1 MSLQTTNE
9 LVLSIASFLAANSK
23 VEETVDECPICLE
36 VVEVRANRVITEC
49 GHIFHCK
56 CLVTNIAHN
65 GFACPYCRTA
75 MAEKIEDDDSVDD
88 YDSGEW
94 YFGPPQES
102 DDDDSVSV
110 AGPGLE
116 SHLLRGMRWFF
127 QRVDPQEDD
136 DDEDDD
142 TVWETDSE
150 EDEPPQIVN
159 DDVLFD
165 DTDIQF
171 VDNLTSSLTSMLTS
185 SLNGIN
191 DPEAIDLYDE
201 FTTTMTPTMNAGGND
216 AHVQHMMKLYKE
228 FVASLTNDT
237 TSYLEG
243 FDTFIAAL
251 SVPHNEEDVV

>member
-9 LVLSIASFLAANSK
+9 LALSIASFLAANSK
-23 VEETVDECPICLE
+23 VEEPVDECPICLE

-75 MAEKIEDDDSVDD
+75 MAEEVTDDDSEDD

-94 YFGPPQES
+94 YYGPQQEES

-116 SHLLRGMRWFF
+116 AHLLRGMRWLF
-127 QRVDPQEDD
+127 QRVEPEDDVD
-136 DDEDDD
+136 DDEFDD

-150 EDEPPQIVN
+150 SDYELPSLIDDIEIDVEIEVN
-159 DDVLFD
+159 VRD
-165 DTDIQF
+165 Q
-171 VDNLTSSLTSMLTS
+171 
-185 SLNGIN
+185 
-191 DPEAIDLYDE
+191 
-201 FTTTMTPTMNAGGND
+201 
-216 AHVQHMMKLYKE
+216 
-228 FVASLTNDT
+228 
-237 TSYLEG
+237 
-243 FDTFIAAL
+243 
-251 SVPHNEEDVV
+251 

>member
-23 VEETVDECPICLE
+23 VEEPVDECPICLE

-75 MAEKIEDDDSVDD
+75 MAEKIEDDDSDDD

-94 YFGPPQES
+94 YYGPEES
-102 DDDDSVSV
+102 DDDDDSVSV

-127 QRVDPQEDD
+127 QRVDPQDD
-136 DDEDDD
+136 DDEEFDD

-150 EDEPPQIVN
+150 EDEEPQQIMN
-159 DDVLFD
+159 DDALFD

-171 VDNLTSSLTSMLTS
+171 VDNLTSSLTS

-201 FTTTMTPTMNAGGND
+201 FTTTMTPAMNAGGND
-216 AHVQHMMKLYKE
+216 AHMMKLYKD

-237 TSYLEG
+237 TSYLDE
-243 FDTFIAAL
+243 FIAAL

>member
-23 VEETVDECPICLE
+23 VEEPVDECPICLE

-75 MAEKIEDDDSVDD
+75 MAEKVEDDDNNDD
-88 YDSGEW
+88 WGTGEW

-127 QRVDPQEDD
+127 QRVDPQDD
-136 DDEDDD
+136 DDDDDDD

-150 EDEPPQIVN
+150 EDEEEEPSQIMN
-159 DDVLFD
+159 DDALFD

-171 VDNLTSSLTSMLTS
+171 IDNLTSSL
-185 SLNGIN
+185 N

-201 FTTTMTPTMNAGGND
+201 FTSTMTPAMNPGGND
-216 AHVQHMMKLYKE
+216 AHVQHMIKLYKD

-237 TSYLEG
+237 TSYLDG

-251 SVPHNEEDVV
+251 GAPHNEEDVV

>member
-23 VEETVDECPICLE
+23 VEEPVDECPICLE
-36 VVEVRANRVITEC
+36 VVELRANRVITEC

-75 MAEKIEDDDSVDD
+75 MAEKIEDDDSDDD

-94 YFGPPQES
+94 YYGPEES
-102 DDDDSVSV
+102 DDDDDSVSV

-127 QRVDPQEDD
+127 QRVDPQDD
-136 DDEDDD
+136 DDEEFDD

-150 EDEPPQIVN
+150 EDEEPQPIMN
-159 DDVLFD
+159 DDALFD

-171 VDNLTSSLTSMLTS
+171 VDNLTSSLTS

-201 FTTTMTPTMNAGGND
+201 FTTTMTPTMNPGGND

>member
-23 VEETVDECPICLE
+23 VEEPVDECPICLE

-75 MAEKIEDDDSVDD
+75 MAEKIEDDDSDDD

-94 YFGPPQES
+94 YYGPEES
-102 DDDDSVSV
+102 DDDDDSVSV

-127 QRVDPQEDD
+127 QRVDPQDD
-136 DDEDDD
+136 DDEEFDD

-150 EDEPPQIVN
+150 EDEEPQPIMN
-159 DDVLFD
+159 DDALFD

-171 VDNLTSSLTSMLTS
+171 VDNLTSSLTS

-201 FTTTMTPTMNAGGND
+201 FTTTMTPAMNAGGND
-216 AHVQHMMKLYKE
+216 AHMMKLYKD

-237 TSYLEG
+237 TSYLE
-243 FDTFIAAL
+243 TFIAAL

>member
-1 MSLQTTNE
+1 MSFQTTND

-23 VEETVDECPICLE
+23 VEEPVDECPICLE
-36 VVEVRANRVITEC
+36 VVEVHANRVITEC

-65 GFACPYCRTA
+65 GFACPYCRTV
-75 MAEKIEDDDSVDD
+75 MAEEIEDDDSEDD

-94 YFGPPQES
+94 YYGPPVES

-127 QRVDPQEDD
+127 QRVEPQDG
-136 DDEDDD
+136 DEEFDD

-150 EDEPPQIVN
+150 EDEEPPPIMN
-159 DDVLFD
+159 DDALLEDFD
-165 DTDIQF
+165 NQIAN
-171 VDNLTSSLTSMLTS
+171 NLTSSLTS
-185 SLNGIN
+185 SLN

-201 FTTTMTPTMNAGGND
+201 FTTTLAPTMNASGND
-216 AHVQHMMKLYKE
+216 AHVQHMMKLYKD

-237 TSYLEG
+237 TSYSDG
-243 FDTFIAAL
+243 FETFIATL
-251 SVPHNEEDVV
+251 SAPYNKEDAV

>member
-23 VEETVDECPICLE
+23 VEEPVDECPICLE
-36 VVEVRANRVITEC
+36 VVEVHANRVITEC

-75 MAEKIEDDDSVDD
+75 MAEKIEDDDSEDD
-88 YDSGEW
+88 YNTGEW
-94 YFGPPQES
+94 YYGPEES

-127 QRVDPQEDD
+127 QRVDPQDGDD
-136 DDEDDD
+136 DDD

-150 EDEPPQIVN
+150 EDEEEEPSQIMNN
-159 DDVLFD
+159 DALFD

-171 VDNLTSSLTSMLTS
+171 IDNLTSSL
-185 SLNGIN
+185 N

-201 FTTTMTPTMNAGGND
+201 FTSTMTPAMNENIGGND
-216 AHVQHMMKLYKE
+216 AHVQHIMKLYKD

-237 TSYLEG
+237 TSYL
-243 FDTFIAAL
+243 DTFIATL
-251 SVPHNEEDVV
+251 NVPHNEEDVV

>member
-9 LVLSIASFLAANSK
+9 LVLSIASFLAVNSK
-23 VEETVDECPICLE
+23 VEEPVDECPICLE
-36 VVEVRANRVITEC
+36 VVELRANRVITEC

-75 MAEKIEDDDSVDD
+75 MAEKIEDEDNEDD
-88 YDSGEW
+88 YESGEW

-136 DDEDDD
+136 DEDD

-150 EDEPPQIVN
+150 EHDEEPSQIMN
-159 DDVLFD
+159 DDALFD

-171 VDNLTSSLTSMLTS
+171 IDNLTSSLTSLLTS
-185 SLNGIN
+185 SSYASSN
-191 DPEAIDLYDE
+191 DSEAINLYDE
-201 FTTTMTPTMNAGGND
+201 FTATLPPAND

-243 FDTFIAAL
+243 FDTFIATL
-251 SVPHNEEDVV
+251 SAPHNEEDVV

>member
-23 VEETVDECPICLE
+23 VEEPVDECPICLE
-36 VVEVRANRVITEC
+36 VVELRANRVITEC

-75 MAEKIEDDDSVDD
+75 MAEKIEDDDSEDD

-94 YFGPPQES
+94 YYGPEES
-102 DDDDSVSV
+102 DDDDDSVSV

-127 QRVDPQEDD
+127 QRVDPQD
-136 DDEDDD
+136 DDEEFDD

-150 EDEPPQIVN
+150 EDDEPQIMN
-159 DDVLFD
+159 DDTLFD

-171 VDNLTSSLTSMLTS
+171 VNNLTSSLTS
-185 SLNGIN
+185 SLN

-201 FTTTMTPTMNAGGND
+201 FTSTLTPAMNENPGGND
-216 AHVQHMMKLYKE
+216 ANMMKLYKD

-237 TSYLEG
+237 TSYL
-243 FDTFIAAL
+243 DTFIATLGA
-251 SVPHNEEDVV
+251 PHNEEDVV

>member
-23 VEETVDECPICLE
+23 VEEPVDECPICLE
-36 VVEVRANRVITEC
+36 VVELRANRVITEC

-75 MAEKIEDDDSVDD
+75 MAEKIEDEDNEDD

-127 QRVDPQEDD
+127 QRIDPQDD
-136 DDEDDD
+136 DDEDDDD

-150 EDEPPQIVN
+150 EDDEEPQPIMN
-159 DDVLFD
+159 DDALFD

-171 VDNLTSSLTSMLTS
+171 IDNLTSSLTS

-201 FTTTMTPTMNAGGND
+201 FTATLPPTMNPGGND

>member
-23 VEETVDECPICLE
+23 VEEPVDECPICLE
-36 VVEVRANRVITEC
+36 VVEVHANRVITEC

-75 MAEKIEDDDSVDD
+75 MAEKIEDDNSEDD
-88 YDSGEW
+88 YNTGEW
-94 YFGPPQES
+94 YYGPEES

-127 QRVDPQEDD
+127 QRVDPQDG
-136 DDEDDD
+136 DEDDD

-150 EDEPPQIVN
+150 EDEEEEPSQIMN
-159 DDVLFD
+159 DDALFD

-171 VDNLTSSLTSMLTS
+171 IDNLTSSLTS

-201 FTTTMTPTMNAGGND
+201 FTSTMTPAMNPGGND
-216 AHVQHMMKLYKE
+216 AHVQHIMKLYKE
-228 FVASLTNDT
+228 FVTSLTNDT
-237 TSYLEG
+237 TTYL
-243 FDTFIAAL
+243 DTFIAAL
-251 SVPHNEEDVV
+251 SVPHNEDDVV

>member
-1 MSLQTTNE
+1 MSFQTTNE

-23 VEETVDECPICLE
+23 MKEEEPVDECPICLE
-36 VVEVRANRVITEC
+36 VVELRANRVITEC

-65 GFACPYCRTA
+65 GFACPYCRTV
-75 MAEKIEDDDSVDD
+75 MAEEIEDEDSEDD

-94 YFGPPQES
+94 YYGPEES

-127 QRVDPQEDD
+127 QRVDPQ
-136 DDEDDD
+136 DEEEFDD

-150 EDEPPQIVN
+150 GEEEPPQIMN
-159 DDVLFD
+159 DDALFD
-165 DTDIQF
+165 DTDNQF
-171 VDNLTSSLTSMLTS
+171 VNNLNNILSSS
-185 SLNGIN
+185 SSYASSN
-191 DPEAIDLYDE
+191 DSEAINLYDE
-201 FTTTMTPTMNAGGND
+201 FTATLPPAND
-216 AHVQHMMKLYKE
+216 AHVQHMMKLYKD
-228 FVASLTNDT
+228 FVASLENDT
-237 TSYLEG
+237 TLYLDG

-251 SVPHNEEDVV
+251 SAPHNEEDVV